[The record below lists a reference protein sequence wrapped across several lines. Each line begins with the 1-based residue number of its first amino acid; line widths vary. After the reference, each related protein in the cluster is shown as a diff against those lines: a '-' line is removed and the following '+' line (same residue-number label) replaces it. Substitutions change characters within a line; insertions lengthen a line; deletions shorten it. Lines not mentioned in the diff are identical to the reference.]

1 MVGTSLFPVQRE
13 IRTVTGMKVGVYL
26 HYQNTD
32 DWSRFL
38 DKSDA
43 PMKRS
48 DQEIIDEE
56 LALADLVEPLGFDS
70 YWAVDHYGSPYAM
83 TGGVMQHLAHIAG
96 RTKRIDVGTMVLV
109 LPWYDPIQA
118 AHQISVLDN
127 VLQGRKLPLCAG
139 RGAAVREFDSFRIA
153 MSDARVRYKETL
165 DIIRLALTQE
175 WFEYD
180 GEYYKIPRTT
190 VRPAFRNPE
199 WILENMKAAWSSAE
213 SLPLAANAGLGLLL
227 TNQRSWQEYRQEVID
242 FNRIRGEHGWDPVQ
256 PTVTVRASC
265 FDDEAEAWDVME
277 KYNLQA
283 QHSSNLHYQ
292 LDDVDRFLRTP
303 GYEQYAKMAA
313 KKPTDAQITEAT
325 ARPQAWGTADQVFQ
339 RMMAIRE
346 RTKAA
351 EFVVL
356 FRYGAMPVEVAERS
370 MRLFAKEVLPRLHA
384 VDAKIDFVGVDGDGS
399 GDADVLAISNV

>member
-1 MVGTSLFPVQRE
+1 MR
-13 IRTVTGMKVGVYL
+13 VGVYL

-32 DWSRFL
+32 DWPRFL

-43 PMKRS
+43 PPQRT

-83 TGGVMQHLAHIAG
+83 TGGVLQHLTHIAG

-109 LPWYDPIQA
+109 LPWYDPVQV

-127 VLQGRKLPLCAG
+127 MLQGRKLTLCVG
-139 RGAAVREFDSFRIA
+139 RGAAVREFDSFRIPMA
-153 MSDARVRYKETL
+153 DARSRYKESL
-165 DIIRLALTQE
+165 DVIRLALSQE

-180 GEYYKIPRTT
+180 GERFKIPPTT
-190 VRPAFRNPE
+190 VRPRFRNPQ
-199 WILENMKAAWSSAE
+199 WILDNMKAAWSSAE
-213 SLPLAANAGLGLLL
+213 SLPLAAHAGLGLLL

-242 FNRIRGEHGWDPVQ
+242 FNAIRAEHGWEPVQ
-256 PTVTVRASC
+256 PTVTIRVSC
-265 FDDEAEAWDVME
+265 FEDEAQAWDVME
-277 KYNLQA
+277 RYNLQA
-283 QHSSNLHYQ
+283 QHSSTLHYQ
-292 LDDVDRFLRTP
+292 LDDVERFLNTP

-313 KKPTDAQITEAT
+313 KAPTDEQITAAT
-325 ARPQAWGTADQVFQ
+325 ARPQAWGTPDQVFQ
-339 RMMAIRE
+339 RLMDIRE

-356 FRYGAMPVEVAERS
+356 FRFGAMPAELAEQS
-370 MRLFAKEVLPRLHA
+370 MRLFAKEVLPRVHA
-384 VDAKIDFVGVDGDGS
+384 VEAKMDLTDDPGL
-399 GDADVLAISNV
+399 DVPVVSNV